1 MATKNK
7 QHDTYVLG
15 INEENEIVF
24 FKTYNY
30 QIDSDEAQADLYK
43 IQQDKLNWQIGDLK
57 KHLQE
62 LMIVK
67 KKWNDL
73 DRQISNC
80 YADEFESQNNQL
92 KDNDNLSDSKN
103 ADLTT
108 IGELAANAFG
118 YM

>member
-7 QHDTYVLG
+7 QHDTYVIG

-62 LMIVK
+62 LMIIK

-73 DRQISNC
+73 DRQISKC
-80 YADEFESQNNQL
+80 YANVLEVDEDDLTDE
-92 KDNDNLSDSKN
+92 DDLSDYEN

-108 IGELAANAFG
+108 IGELAAIAFG